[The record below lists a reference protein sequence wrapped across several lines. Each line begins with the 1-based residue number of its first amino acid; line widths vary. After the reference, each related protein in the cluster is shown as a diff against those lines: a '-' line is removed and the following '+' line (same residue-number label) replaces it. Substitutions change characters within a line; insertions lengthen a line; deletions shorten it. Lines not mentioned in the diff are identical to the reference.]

1 MSRRGYAMN
10 DELFSFIA
18 QSPTPFHA
26 VRTMCRILEEEGF
39 SILAENQQWNLEPD
53 GRYAVVRNGS
63 LIAFCLD
70 DPAAAD
76 RGFRIVGAHTDSPSL
91 QLKPQPK
98 SSSSQYL
105 QFGVEKYGG
114 ALLSTWFDR
123 ELSLAGRITVLSE
136 ENEPHS
142 CLIDFK
148 DPVLAIPSLAIHLNR
163 EANAGFE
170 INAQQDISPVFAQ
183 NISGTAQWES
193 LLLEITNLQNPAL
206 SARSILGS
214 DLFCYDPSPPRY
226 FGLDNDFISGPRL
239 DNLLSCHVGLQ
250 ALLQRRSKANC
261 MLLFTNHEEIGS
273 TTRSG
278 AQSNFGASVLNR
290 LCGDVQKAS
299 ICANN
304 SFLLSLDNAHADH
317 PNFVDKTDPDHNV
330 LLNTG
335 PVLKIN
341 SSQRYCS
348 SAISGAMFRL
358 LCAETG
364 VEVQNFV
371 MRSDMACGSTIG
383 PLTTAE
389 LGVEGVDVGVP
400 TWAMH
405 SIREVTGAM
414 DPDFLYQAVLH
425 FFNRDTLPFISST

>member
-1 MSRRGYAMN
+1 MS

-18 QSPTPFHA
+18 ESPTPFHA
-26 VRTMCRILEEEGF
+26 VRTMGRILKKEGF
-39 SILAENQQWNLEPD
+39 TLLSEKQKWDIEPD
-53 GRYAVVRNGS
+53 GRYLVIRNGS
-63 LIAFCLD
+63 LIAFCID
-70 DPAAAD
+70 DPATVD
-76 RGFRIVGAHTDSPSL
+76 RGFRIIGAHTDSPSL

-98 SSSSQYL
+98 SSSSRYL

-114 ALLSTWFDR
+114 ALLSTWFDH

-136 ENEPHS
+136 ANKPQS

-148 DPVLAIPSLAIHLNR
+148 NPVLSIPSLAIHLNR

-183 NISGTAQWES
+183 NISGTLQWEA
-193 LLLEITNLQNPAL
+193 LLLEKANEQNPAL
-206 SARSILGS
+206 DARSLLGS
-214 DLFCYDPSPPRY
+214 DLFCYDPAPPKY
-226 FGLDNDFISGPRL
+226 FGLDNDFIIGPRL
-239 DNLLSCHVGLQ
+239 DNLLSCYIGLQ
-250 ALLQRRSKANC
+250 ALLQRRSTANS

-273 TTRSG
+273 TTSSG
-278 AQSNFGASVLNR
+278 ALSNFASSVLAR
-290 LCGDVQKAS
+290 LCGDVQTLSVCTK
-299 ICANN
+299 N
-304 SFLLSLDNAHADH
+304 SFLMSLDNAHADH
-317 PNFVDKTDPDHNV
+317 PNFTDKTDPDHNV

-348 SAISGAMFRL
+348 TGVSGAVFRL
-358 LCAETG
+358 LCAEAG

-389 LGVEGVDVGVP
+389 LGIDGVDVGIP

-405 SIREVTGAM
+405 SIREVTGSL
-414 DPDFLYQAVLH
+414 DPQLLERAACH
-425 FFNRDTLPFISST
+425 FFNRDVFPCISSI